1 MGKKKIAPRAVFD
14 TNVVVSTLLFAS
26 GQLAWLR
33 QSWRAGAVIPLL
45 SEASVRELMTV
56 LACPKFHLAPGDIEA
71 LLADYLPY
79 GQSIHP
85 AAAQAG
91 DPRCRDQHDQLF
103 VDLAVAGTADWL
115 VTGDKDLL
123 VLDGQLPRAV
133 VTPASLREIL
143 DSE

>member
-1 MGKKKIAPRAVFD
+1 MGKKKITPRAVFD
-14 TNVVVSTLLFAS
+14 TNVVVSALLFTT

-33 QSWRAGAVIPLL
+33 QAWREGVVVPLL
-45 SEASVRELMTV
+45 SAGTVRELMTV
-56 LACPKFHLAPGDIEA
+56 LAYPKFRLTSGDIEI

-85 AAAQAG
+85 VPELSNA
-91 DPRCRDQHDQLF
+91 PRCRDAHDQLF
-103 VDLAVAGTADWL
+103 VDLASVSKADWL

-123 VLDGQLPRAV
+123 ALAGQLPCAV
-133 VTPASLREIL
+133 ITPASLREIL